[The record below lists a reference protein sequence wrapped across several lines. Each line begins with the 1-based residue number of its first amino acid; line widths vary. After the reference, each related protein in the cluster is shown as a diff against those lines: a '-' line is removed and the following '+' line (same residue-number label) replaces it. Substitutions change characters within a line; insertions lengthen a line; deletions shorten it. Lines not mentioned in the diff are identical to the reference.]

1 MLESQLEKKLNVE
14 VGRLGGKSMK
24 WVSPGLRG
32 VPDRIILFPGGR
44 IFFVEMK
51 APGKSLRPLQ
61 EKRKREIETLGFR
74 IYKIDSVED
83 INTLLEMVTNG
94 I

>member
-1 MLESQLEKKLNVE
+1 LLESQLEKKLNVE